1 VVNNIIVIL
10 ILSLLSFLTIISLT
24 NYIFAQYIGGGGT
37 TGASSLEEQLKK
49 AQRML
54 QEAGS
59 ETEKYYE
66 SKQFPLS
73 SYITI
78 IPSKFNDTQTYENKD
93 LGFTIKYPSNE
104 RWNLIYF
111 KNDKNSTDNNTTLFG
126 EDSLHLSK
134 PVGYN
139 NDTNVI
145 IEIMPRNNTFF
156 AFTNPTL
163 TEKDIALSIMLKHF
177 NYGGKI
183 LDHGKLNL
191 TNNSRGY
198 YIDIIDTF
206 NQRMLGYYIQY
217 DEKIFY
223 IEYSSENPIAFEVY
237 LPDARGIMELI
248 QFIN

>member
-1 VVNNIIVIL
+1 
-10 ILSLLSFLTIISLT
+10 
-24 NYIFAQYIGGGGT
+24 
-37 TGASSLEEQLKK
+37 
-49 AQRML
+49 M
-54 QEAGS
+54 
-59 ETEKYYE
+59 
-66 SKQFPLS
+66 
-73 SYITI
+73 
-78 IPSKFNDTQTYENKD
+78 
-93 LGFTIKYPSNE
+93 GFTIKYPSNE
-104 RWNLIYF
+104 GWNLIYF
-111 KNDKNSTDNNTTLFG
+111 KNDKNLTDNNITLFG
-126 EDSLHLSK
+126 EDSIHLNKS
-134 PVGYN
+134 VGYN

-177 NYGGKI
+177 NSGGKI

-191 TNNSRGY
+191 TKNSKGY

-206 NQRMLGYYIQY
+206 NQQRILGYYIQH

-237 LPDARGIMELI
+237 LPDAKGIMESI